1 MAGDRISLLRRQREL
16 VWAEEQWFPTLS
28 QAIKGVGPREASWQP
43 PGGGNT
49 IWHTVNHLNYY
60 NDMILCGITG
70 RKFEGSAPS
79 NTATF
84 GAGGSPEDA
93 AGWEA
98 AVRKAEELAGDLNQ
112 ALAELAD
119 ADLDKP
125 NAKGDKL
132 ADTLPAWVM
141 HDAHHAGQI
150 VLIRKQ
156 QGSWPAQR
164 ES

>member
-1 MAGDRISLLRRQREL
+1 MAGDRISMLRKQRDF
-16 VWAEEQWFPTLS
+16 VWSEEHWFATLS
-28 QAIKGVGPREASWQP
+28 QALKDVGPQEAAWQP

-49 IWHTVNHLNYY
+49 IWQTVNHLNYY
-60 NDMILCGITG
+60 NEAILYRIIG
-70 RKFEGSAPS
+70 RKFEHTASG

-84 GAGGSPEDA
+84 GEGSAEDA

-98 AVRKAEELAGDLNQ
+98 TAERTRQLANELSKALDELT
-112 ALAELAD
+112 D

-125 NAKGDKL
+125 NEKGHTL
-132 ADTLPAWVM
+132 ADELPAWVM

>member
-1 MAGDRISLLRRQREL
+1 MAGDRISMLRRQREF
-16 VWAEEQWFPTLS
+16 VWSEEHWFSTLS
-28 QAIKGVGPREASWQP
+28 QALKDVGPQEAAWQP

-49 IWHTVNHLNYY
+49 IWQTVNHLNYY
-60 NDMILCGITG
+60 NEAILYRLTG
-70 RKFEGSAPS
+70 RKFEHSAPT

-84 GAGGSPEDA
+84 GGEDSPEDA

-98 AVRKAEELAGDLNQ
+98 TVQKTEQLAADLNR
-112 ALAELAD
+112 ALAELTD

-125 NAKGDKL
+125 NEKGHML
-132 ADTLPAWVM
+132 ADELPSWVM
-141 HDAHHAGQI
+141 HDGYHAGQI

-164 ES
+164 EG